1 MRDCISMGHIREY
14 RNGYYSTSMIENAD
28 FADSFEMIRVIAGLS
43 VMRVLN
49 NRSYLS
55 SPRLYNFV
63 KYRIP
68 IEDPIRKRRN
78 LSDRLVRLNITKK
91 SDILSNIDDKEINRI
106 IQEQIQT
113 HRRNNSTVR
122 KRWENTR
129 AFIQYVQHTRDQNC
143 FL

>member
-1 MRDCISMGHIREY
+1 
-14 RNGYYSTSMIENAD
+14 MIENAD
-28 FADSFEMIRVIAGLS
+28 FADSFEMMIRIIAWLS
-43 VMRVLN
+43 VMGVFN
-49 NRSYLS
+49 NRSYFS

-78 LSDRLVRLNITKK
+78 LSDRLVPLNITKK

-113 HRRNNSTVR
+113 HRNNSTVR

-129 AFIQYVQHTRDQNC
+129 AFIEYVQHTRDQNC

>member
-1 MRDCISMGHIREY
+1 MGYIREY

-68 IEDPIRKRRN
+68 ID
-78 LSDRLVRLNITKK
+78 
-91 SDILSNIDDKEINRI
+91 RI